1 MPEKFHPIIPLS
13 NGKSGLSDKLKTTT
27 TKTTTIVFV
36 CTFKSTQYRP
46 FTNVYSGSRFQVS
59 FLVLF
64 VMLTKQPL
72 FCSGGCV
79 LSAANTFRSDPLWS
93 KYDYFHLQS
102 FKKSSAQSEISHCW
116 VILTLISSIWF
127 SCNQTLA
134 WSRSGTEVKKFYTHH
149 IFSLPNWLV
158 WEE

>member
-64 VMLTKQPL
+64 VMLTKHSL
-72 FCSGGCV
+72 C
-79 LSAANTFRSDPLWS
+79 SAAGAVFCQLRVHFDQIHYGQNMIIFIFS
-93 KYDYFHLQS
+93 HLQKVLHS
-102 FKKSSAQSEISHCW
+102 LRF
-116 VILTLISSIWF
+116 LT
-127 SCNQTLA
+127 A
-134 WSRSGTEVKKFYTHH
+134 E
-149 IFSLPNWLV
+149 
-158 WEE
+158 